1 VVRDVTERV
10 HAYQLL
16 EARVAERTREIERR
30 REVAEGLRELL
41 AAVNSRRTLD
51 EVLDAVVAQT
61 GRLLGSDAGA
71 IYLPDGP
78 PSDGLLAARA
88 AQGLEPEAVT
98 RKLHVGRPMTGLAF
112 SMRRPVVASDLLAI
126 IPDDHVHIP
135 EPELAEHVGYVE
147 VLREPAHL
155 DPVGTA
161 SVRRLAAS
169 YRAILAVP
177 LVARDDTYGV
187 LTLYFRRPRAFDDEE
202 VRLATAF
209 ADQAALA
216 LENARLSEQAQQAAA
231 LEERQRLA
239 RELHD
244 AVTQTLFSTAL
255 IADVLPDLW
264 DLDQVEAR
272 RSLEN
277 LRRLTRGALAEMRTL
292 LVELRPG
299 ALVELPLGDLLRQLA
314 EATAGRSRVE
324 VTARVEGEQQRPLP
338 PEVQVA
344 LYRIA
349 QEALSNA
356 VKHAQARHATLILHQ
371 WATGG
376 LSLAVEDD
384 GRGFDA
390 TSIPA
395 GHLGVG
401 IMRERAAAVGAGFSI
416 ESSPGQGTRVSVQW
430 RGDQAETA

>member
-1 VVRDVTERV
+1 
-10 HAYQLL
+10 
-16 EARVAERTREIERR
+16 
-30 REVAEGLRELL
+30 
-41 AAVNSRRTLD
+41 
-51 EVLDAVVAQT
+51 
-61 GRLLGSDAGA
+61 
-71 IYLPDGP
+71 
-78 PSDGLLAARA
+78 
-88 AQGLEPEAVT
+88 
-98 RKLHVGRPMTGLAF
+98 
-112 SMRRPVVASDLLAI
+112 
-126 IPDDHVHIP
+126 
-135 EPELAEHVGYVE
+135 
-147 VLREPAHL
+147 
-155 DPVGTA
+155 
-161 SVRRLAAS
+161 
-169 YRAILAVP
+169 
-177 LVARDDTYGV
+177 
-187 LTLYFRRPRAFDDEE
+187 
-202 VRLATAF
+202 
-209 ADQAALA
+209 
-216 LENARLSEQAQQAAA
+216 
-231 LEERQRLA
+231 
-239 RELHD
+239 
-244 AVTQTLFSTAL
+244 
-255 IADVLPDLW
+255 
-264 DLDQVEAR
+264 
-272 RSLEN
+272 
-277 LRRLTRGALAEMRTL
+277 MRTL

-356 VKHAQARHATLILHQ
+356 VKHAQARHAALILHQ

-376 LSLAVEDD
+376 LSLAIEDD